1 MLKYGAD
8 VHHRNKENKNA
19 LLLTIKSI
27 NLTGIAEELIKY
39 GADINLEEED
49 GTTKIPR
56 YHYIYVIIF
65 SDNSFD
71 NLIKFVKFI
80 KNYKKSCYIECVYDN
95 DIYKLL
101 YASSYYLNNSNKEL
115 SKKYKNFIENKIFT
129 PNECKLLQVLI

>member
-1 MLKYGAD
+1 MGYNIELSLNMLNVTKFSE
-8 VHHRNKENKNA
+8 VEK
-19 LLLTIKSI
+19 TIYYV
-27 NLTGIAEELIKY
+27 AELYNCDNIY
-39 GADINLEEED
+39 SFSEED

-56 YHYIYVIIF
+56 YHCIYVIIF

-80 KNYKKSCYIECVYDN
+80 KNYKKSCYIECIYDN

>member
-1 MLKYGAD
+1 MGYNIELSLNMLNVTKFSE
-8 VHHRNKENKNA
+8 VEK
-19 LLLTIKSI
+19 TIYYV
-27 NLTGIAEELIKY
+27 AELYNCDNIY
-39 GADINLEEED
+39 SFSEED